1 MSSDTNIRD
10 NFTIASVVK
19 FACAKTDTH
28 HIDSLQGCSEVI
40 FQKKYS
46 IYFFSSLILV
56 LLYGVSALYVIVSAQ
71 WDQVVMPDDAFGA
84 ALGRRV
90 LTARVIGIVTLLSG
104 FAISLFYPKIFGRFL
119 VLAVIWSWI
128 SFIDDTVVFQGGVL
142 EATGM
147 AGGYL
152 VIFRP
157 VYVLLGTYL
166 LVEHWVRYGEKF
178 E

>member
-1 MSSDTNIRD
+1 M
-10 NFTIASVVK
+10 
-19 FACAKTDTH
+19 
-28 HIDSLQGCSEVI
+28 I

-46 IYFFSSLILV
+46 IYFYISLIIV
-56 LLYGVSALYVIVSAQ
+56 ILYGLFALYVLVSSQ
-71 WDQVVMPDDAFGA
+71 WGQVVIPDDAFGA

-90 LTARVIGIVTLLSG
+90 LTARIIGIVTLLSG
-104 FAISLFYPKIFGRFL
+104 FAMSLFYPQIFGRFM
-119 VLAVIWSWI
+119 VFAVIWSWV
-128 SFIDDTVVFQGGVL
+128 SFIDDTVVFQEGVF
-142 EATGM
+142 EITKM

-157 VYVLLGTYL
+157 VYLLLGTYV

>member
-1 MSSDTNIRD
+1 M
-10 NFTIASVVK
+10 
-19 FACAKTDTH
+19 
-28 HIDSLQGCSEVI
+28 I

-46 IYFFSSLILV
+46 IYFYISLIIV
-56 LLYGVSALYVIVSAQ
+56 ILYGLCALYVLVSSQ
-71 WDQVVMPDDAFGA
+71 WGQVVIPDDAFGA

-90 LTARVIGIVTLLSG
+90 LTARIIGIVTLLSG
-104 FAISLFYPKIFGRFL
+104 LAISLFYPQIFGRFM
-119 VLAVIWSWI
+119 VFAVIWSWV
-128 SFIDDTVVFQGGVL
+128 SFIDDTVVFQEGVF
-142 EATGM
+142 EITKM

-157 VYVLLGTYL
+157 VYLLLGTYV

>member
-1 MSSDTNIRD
+1 M
-10 NFTIASVVK
+10 
-19 FACAKTDTH
+19 
-28 HIDSLQGCSEVI
+28 I

-46 IYFFSSLILV
+46 IYFYISLIIII
-56 LLYGVSALYVIVSAQ
+56 LYGLFALYVLVSSQ
-71 WDQVVMPDDAFGA
+71 WGQVVIPDDAFGA

-90 LTARVIGIVTLLSG
+90 LTARIIGIVTLLSG
-104 FAISLFYPKIFGRFL
+104 LAISLFYPQIFGRFM
-119 VLAVIWSWI
+119 VFAVIWSWV
-128 SFIDDTVVFQGGVL
+128 SFIDDTVVFQEGVF
-142 EATGM
+142 EITKM

-157 VYVLLGTYL
+157 VYLLLGTYV